1 MRLSRRG
8 WNNVIIVAVVIFIA
22 TIQLPD
28 LIKARLAS
36 SDEASPDEIV
46 SPILHSL
53 LPAKAT
59 ISQLVLPHHQIMK
72 KEGIWISEPSIN
84 TEPQI
89 WIDHW
94 ESIAGTP
101 VNDDMMVKLKSQLTS
116 PRTVEIWLQSAEE
129 PIRVTVY
136 QQPQFWLLKSWQGSW
151 IAISVEEA
159 YLFPL

>member
-22 TIQLPD
+22 MIQLPD

-36 SDEASPDEIV
+36 SDEASPAEV
-46 SPILHSL
+46 ASPILHSL

-72 KEGIWISEPSIN
+72 KEGIWVSVPSIN
-84 TEPQI
+84 TEPQV
-89 WIDHW
+89 WVDHW
-94 ESIAGTP
+94 QSIAGTP

-116 PRTVEIWLQSAEE
+116 PRTVEIWLQAAEE

>member
-8 WNNVIIVAVVIFIA
+8 WNNVIIIAVVIFIA
-22 TIQLPD
+22 MMQLPD

-36 SDEASPDEIV
+36 SDIASSDEV
-46 SPILHSL
+46 ASPILHSL

-72 KEGIWISEPSIN
+72 KEGIWVSEPSIN
-84 TEPQI
+84 TEPQV
-89 WIDHW
+89 WIEHW

-101 VNDDMMVKLKSQLTS
+101 VNDDMMVQLKSQLTS

>member
-22 TIQLPD
+22 MIQLPD

-36 SDEASPDEIV
+36 SDEA

-72 KEGIWISEPSIN
+72 KEGIWVSVPSIN
-84 TEPQI
+84 TEPQV
-89 WIDHW
+89 WVDHW
-94 ESIAGTP
+94 QSIAGTP